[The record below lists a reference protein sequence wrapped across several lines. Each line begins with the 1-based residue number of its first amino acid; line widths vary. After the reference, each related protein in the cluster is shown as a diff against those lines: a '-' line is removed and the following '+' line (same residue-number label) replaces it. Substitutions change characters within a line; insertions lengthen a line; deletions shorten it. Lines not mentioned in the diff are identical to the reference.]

1 MCPRC
6 RWNYR
11 PLSVRGAHRDRARSD
26 RPRVYRAR
34 DRIRRQRLR
43 VAQDDPYA
51 VLGGL
56 LTVLGDQTCAVI
68 EAPRA
73 QGRGS
78 IPRSPDGGNRR
89 RFQPRV
95 GIRSRIADRLRAPA
109 LVDQGLTT
117 PPSHRASN
125 VSRRRLRLEV
135 GLAIL
140 SVLLFFAT
148 LLWPEWIE
156 IVFGVDPDFGNGS
169 LEWLTMELTAISAV
183 VAIFLARA
191 DWRRIRSPGLR
202 QP

>member
-1 MCPRC
+1 MRLRDLFLVRRYSQSDC
-6 RWNYR
+6 RS
-11 PLSVRGAHRDRARSD
+11 LARSN
-26 RPRVYRAR
+26 
-34 DRIRRQRLR
+34 
-43 VAQDDPYA
+43 
-51 VLGGL
+51 
-56 LTVLGDQTCAVI
+56 TS
-68 EAPRA
+68 
-73 QGRGS
+73 GS
-78 IPRSPDGGNRR
+78 
-89 RFQPRV
+89 
-95 GIRSRIADRLRAPA
+95 
-109 LVDQGLTT
+109 GLTT

-169 LEWLTMELTAISAV
+169 LEWLIMELTAISAV